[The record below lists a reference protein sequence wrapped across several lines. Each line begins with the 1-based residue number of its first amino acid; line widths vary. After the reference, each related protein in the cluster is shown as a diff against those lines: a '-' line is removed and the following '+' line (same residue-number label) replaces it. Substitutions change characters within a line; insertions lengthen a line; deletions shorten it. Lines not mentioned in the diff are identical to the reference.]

1 MSWAQ
6 EQDRAEIIKLKKLVL
21 DLTDGGFQKLQDIAF
36 QHTGFSPGKC
46 AEMLKQ
52 IDDIR
57 MEAERGKL

>member
-21 DLTDGGFQKLQDIAF
+21 DLTSIGFRNVPELAL
-36 QHTGFSPGKC
+36 HYTHFSLGQC

-57 MEAERGKL
+57 MEADRGKL